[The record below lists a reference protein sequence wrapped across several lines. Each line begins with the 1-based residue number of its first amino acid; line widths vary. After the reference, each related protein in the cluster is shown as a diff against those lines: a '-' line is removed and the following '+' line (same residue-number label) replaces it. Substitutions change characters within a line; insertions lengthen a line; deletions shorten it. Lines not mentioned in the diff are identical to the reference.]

1 VTEPDAPEIRHEDM
15 MNEQTISLLKNSFKK
30 VQANADSVAETF
42 YSRLFTI
49 DPDLKPL
56 FKGDIREQGRK
67 LMAALAVAVNNLS
80 NPGAIVPALQE
91 MGKRHRAY
99 GVKDSDY
106 DTVAAALLWTL
117 EQGLGADFTPDCKAA
132 WTDAYMLVATV
143 MKG

>member
-1 VTEPDAPEIRHEDM
+1 MEPGEQERPHEDM
-15 MNEQTISLLKNSFKK
+15 MNEQTISLIKESFKK
-30 VQANADSVAETF
+30 VQGSADAVAEAF

-67 LMAALAVAVNNLS
+67 LMAALTVAVNNLS

-99 GVKDSDY
+99 GVKDKDY

-117 EQGLGADFTPDCKAA
+117 EQGLREDFTPECKQA
-132 WTDAYMLVATV
+132 WTEAYTLVATV